1 MIENWGN
8 KIAQDIWERGASP
21 KIPREIHLR
30 ARVLLNIM
38 NSTDSLKDL
47 RIKGEPPGLRLH
59 QLKGERKG
67 EWAMDIVNKT
77 CPWRIVFKF
86 KSGKFLDVKIE
97 DYH

>member
-8 KIAQDIWERGASP
+8 KIAQDIWEKGFSS
-21 KIPREIHLR
+21 KIPKELHVR
-30 ARVLLNIM
+30 AKVLLTIM
-38 NSTDSLKDL
+38 HSTDTLADL
-47 RIKGEPPGLRLH
+47 RIKGEPPSLRLH

-67 EWAMDIVNKT
+67 ELAIDIVNKT

-86 KSGKFLDVKIE
+86 KDGKFYDVKIE